1 MWGGDEILRSADP
14 SGALKARYAHD
25 GKLGERVRCGQRVFV
40 GPGLMLEMG
49 RRLELEGLELGLAS
63 GSGLGLVV
71 WPGRVVEPAPHRSED
86 RPLHAERIRRPWEA
100 RKSAAMGK
108 VVGLGFAAGRAK
120 LHQ

>member
-1 MWGGDEILRSADP
+1 MRLLRSADP
-14 SGALKARYAHD
+14 SGAQKARYAQD
-25 GKLGERVRCGQRVFV
+25 DKLDERVRCGQRVFV
-40 GPGLMLEMG
+40 GPGLTLEMG

-63 GSGLGLVV
+63 GS
-71 WPGRVVEPAPHRSED
+71 GRVVEPAPHRSED

>member
-1 MWGGDEILRSADP
+1 
-14 SGALKARYAHD
+14 
-25 GKLGERVRCGQRVFV
+25 VFV
-40 GPGLMLEMG
+40 EPGLKLEMG

-108 VVGLGFAAGRAK
+108 VVGLGLVAGRAK
-120 LHQ
+120 LCQ

>member
-1 MWGGDEILRSADP
+1 
-14 SGALKARYAHD
+14 
-25 GKLGERVRCGQRVFV
+25 
-40 GPGLMLEMG
+40 MG

-108 VVGLGFAAGRAK
+108 VVGLGLVAGRGRLGEWGGKTPPRRGGDKRRGVGWGCRGGRGRGRPFVGAGGE
-120 LHQ
+120 